1 VYLRS
6 RIGQGR
12 LRSYL
17 EPTSSVSMP
26 YPRPERIR
34 IRGGCIPPG
43 AVGGRYGSGCF
54 HFSSRAS
61 VSLISSCS
69 RALAGSYKAARGVRG
84 GSGQTHPLLSRLCNV
99 LVGFKQSAQIQS
111 LSAPE
116 VSVDGPVEGQL
127 EGPPVEASV
136 QRQWLRVA
144 GGTGAAHRTWMRALM
159 ATRAVVCVGRGGVGG
174 GARPQC
180 VVVEAGSVVS
190 ELRGSLGLARG
201 AATEAV

>member
-144 GGTGAAHRTWMRALM
+144 GGM